1 MTISAPVQ
9 ACGCVPTSSTTAPRK
24 EKHVPYSLCIDSIHR
39 PLGLIPPIL
48 YGSIRN
54 SRQRYDYSGTASQ
67 SRRSHSGQRQPGE
80 RDAGEQLDAGANVRR
95 QILDWRSLK
104 GSRYTQWAPVSG
116 QSGDAYAGQS
126 PHGATLKMY
135 LNRAAAGR
143 PVELPDSSILVK
155 ENYGPDGKT
164 LMAITVMY
172 RTKNYNPEAGD
183 WYWIKYL
190 PDGRVDQ
197 KQTPT
202 GPVMLAGK
210 PKGCIECHVA
220 AEGGDYAFFNDGP

>member
-1 MTISAPVQ
+1 MFRILCASILFTGLWA
-9 ACGCVPTSSTTAPRK
+9 SS
-24 EKHVPYSLCIDSIHR
+24 R
-39 PLGLIPPIL
+39 PFCMA
-48 YGSIRN
+48 
-54 SRQRYDYSGTASQ
+54 QSGTGGSGTIIQGQPANRGGVIQGSASQ
-67 SRRSHSGQRQPGE
+67 GSVTQGSSSMPAQTFEGKF
-80 RDAGEQLDAGANVRR
+80 
-95 QILDWRSLK
+95 WTYLK
-104 GSRYTQWAPVSG
+104 GSRYTQWAPVPG